1 MRNRSRIPKKRY
13 GNIPSIHAVT
23 LTCFNRP
30 VHVVGNEGNV
40 EEEGEELAGDEEQRV
55 EDVENIFRQHE
66 RVEAV
71 ALVDG
76 VLVVGLQLVESDDL
90 KTTNRRK

>member
-1 MRNRSRIPKKRY
+1 M
-13 GNIPSIHAVT
+13 
-23 LTCFNRP
+23 
-30 VHVVGNEGNV
+30 VGNEGNV
-40 EEEGEELAGDEEQRV
+40 EEEWEELAGDEEQRV
-55 EDVENIFRQHE
+55 EEDVENIFRQHE

-90 KTTNRRK
+90 KATSKAEISIC

>member
-1 MRNRSRIPKKRY
+1 M
-13 GNIPSIHAVT
+13 
-23 LTCFNRP
+23 
-30 VHVVGNEGNV
+30 HVVGNEGNV

-55 EDVENIFRQHE
+55 EEDVENIFRQHE